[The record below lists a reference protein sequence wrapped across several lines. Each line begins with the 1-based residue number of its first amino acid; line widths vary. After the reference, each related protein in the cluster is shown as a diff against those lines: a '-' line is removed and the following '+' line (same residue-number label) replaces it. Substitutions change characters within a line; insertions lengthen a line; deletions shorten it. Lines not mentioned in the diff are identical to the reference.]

1 MYNGYVAAIIRSVYM
16 QNTVMTRVFGGGG
29 LKSLYNKPFNANFN
43 NKKLKKHLGFTLAEV
58 LITLGI
64 IGVIAALLLPMLI
77 ENFQAVVLESQ
88 LKKGAST
95 IYQALEHYQA
105 DNDGEVIKADNDLLG
120 AQELGRLIRG
130 YFNILV
136 YCGYA
141 YNDSKAV
148 GCVSFNS
155 DGNVNEVYRNYNN
168 TNGFRNNLLD
178 DDQFILMDGSMIFI
192 ECGNDRRHIYITV
205 DVNGFKKR
213 PNRVGHDLFMFQ
225 IDKNGKLLAMG
236 APGTD
241 YYSEN
246 DEYCSTT
253 STSNMNG
260 AGCTYKALNEKGYF
274 KRLPK

>member
-1 MYNGYVAAIIRSVYM
+1 MTNRKKKAA
-16 QNTVMTRVFGGGG
+16 
-29 LKSLYNKPFNANFN
+29 
-43 NKKLKKHLGFTLAEV
+43 FTLAEV

-64 IGVIAALLLPMLI
+64 IGVIAALLMPMLI

-88 LKKGAST
+88 LKK
-95 IYQALEHYQA
+95 
-105 DNDGEVIKADNDLLG
+105 
-120 AQELGRLIRG
+120 RG
-130 YFNILV
+130 YFNILI

-155 DGNVNEVYRNYNN
+155 EGNVNEVYRNYNN

-192 ECGNDRRHIYITV
+192 ECGNDRTHLYITV

-225 IDKNGKLLAMG
+225 IDKNGKLLPMG

-241 YYSEN
+241 YYSED

-253 STSNMNG
+253 SVSDMNG

>member
-1 MYNGYVAAIIRSVYM
+1 MTNRKKKAA
-16 QNTVMTRVFGGGG
+16 
-29 LKSLYNKPFNANFN
+29 
-43 NKKLKKHLGFTLAEV
+43 FTLAEV

-64 IGVIAALLLPMLI
+64 IGVIAALLMPMLI

-105 DNDGEVIKADNDLLG
+105 DNDGEVIKADNALVG
-120 AQELGRLIRG
+120 AQELGRMIRG
-130 YFNILV
+130 YFNILI

-192 ECGNDRRHIYITV
+192 ECGNDRTHLYITV

-225 IDKNGKLLAMG
+225 IDKKGKLLPMG

-241 YYSEN
+241 YYSED

-253 STSNMNG
+253 SVSDMNG